1 MNYNEDIMIRVR
13 VDRNMRDEFKAV
25 ATKNNTS
32 MSDLIR
38 GWINEYVATE
48 NTVVTNNDVATNDNV
63 ATENNLFDEKTLQVL
78 KRLKVFEIRSDRI
91 VRTYH
96 PKQFIKKSF
105 LNKDLFRIEG
115 DMNE

>member
-48 NTVVTNNDVATNDNV
+48 NTVVTNNDVAT
-63 ATENNLFDEKTLQVL
+63 ENNLFDEKTLQVL